1 MSAPST
7 DVNASFAQIWTLVR
21 PQMCVCLPAVTRYV
35 FNGFSYLMLADA
47 VACSA
52 GAVIGRRG
60 RCCGHSAL
68 INCHQLYDSAVA
80 ERVLSVH
87 YHSSITFSTR
97 DVWPLCEDLSQTPWI
112 FIRRPCFSCIQRRDA
127 IVPNV
132 PIIRLFK
139 GEIIH
144 TDQLLPSTD

>member
-1 MSAPST
+1 MTAPST
-7 DVNASFAQIWTLVR
+7 DANASLAQIWTLVH
-21 PQMCVCLPAVTRYV
+21 PQSPCCHTLCLQRV
-35 FNGFSYLMLADA
+35 FLSRVA

-87 YHSSITFSTR
+87 YHGSIAFSTR
-97 DVWPLCEDLSQTPWI
+97 DVWPLCEDLSQMPWI
-112 FIRRPCFSCIQRRDA
+112 FIHQPCFSCIQRRDT

-132 PIIRLFK
+132 PIIHFFK